1 MKKNN
6 QIKSENKP
14 NKLVGKIIL
23 RVVSICGLTLVLF
36 VAGWYAYKK
45 FTKVEKTTDYALVEQ
60 QLSFCQELVTAK
72 YRYSDIVT
80 LKKSMMFAKSYS
92 IVKYTG
98 LIRAGINDIT
108 DCDIEMSLDGKSVKV
123 KLPQT
128 EVLGNEIVKMEV
140 FDEQQSIFVPITT
153 QEIFD
158 EIEKAKSETEEEV
171 LADGFLGE
179 AKDYAA
185 RIIKQVLLSSGFE
198 QVEVY

>member
-1 MKKNN
+1 MK
-6 QIKSENKP
+6 
-14 NKLVGKIIL
+14 VGKIIL
-23 RVVSICGLTLVLF
+23 RVVSIVGLAAALF
-36 VAGWYAYKK
+36 FAGWFGWKK
-45 FTKVEKTTDYALVEQ
+45 LTKVEKTTGYALVEQ

-80 LKKSMMFAKSYS
+80 LKKSMAFAKSYS
-92 IVKYTG
+92 IIKYTG
-98 LIRAGINDIT
+98 LIRGGIADLT
-108 DCDIEMSLDGKSVKV
+108 ECDINISSDGRTVRLT
-123 KLPQT
+123 LPDA
-128 EVLGNEIVKMEV
+128 EILGNEIVKMEV

-171 LADGFLGE
+171 LADGFLSE

-198 QVEVY
+198 QVEIY